1 MDKKKSI
8 FLRLLLIVGFL
19 IFFYPNISDYV
30 NSFSQSTGIV
40 SYNKAIGQFDNVEIE
55 KIRQEAIDYNSR
67 IFQEKDAL
75 YNPELVSGYN
85 ASLNPFNDGMMGSV
99 TIDKIGV
106 NLPIYHGVNEGIIQ
120 SGVGHLPGTSVPIGG
135 QSTHSVLS
143 THSGLPSARLF
154 TDLNKLKE
162 GDEFNLSILGE
173 NMFYEVDQIQ
183 TVLPH
188 EVESLQVEE
197 GQDYVTLLTCTPYG
211 INTHRLLVRGKRIAK
226 TETLKKKEIEEKAKK
241 SMMLSILKLIAIL
254 GVIFV
259 ILASVVRD
267 IYLLKKQPKT
277 GRRYR
282 RRRR

>member
-162 GDEFNLSILGE
+162 GDEFNLSVLGE

-277 GRRYR
+277 SRRYR
-282 RRRR
+282 KRRR

>member
-1 MDKKKSI
+1 MDKRKSI

-30 NSFSQSTGIV
+30 NSFSQSTGIA
-40 SYNKAIGQFDNVEIE
+40 SYNKAIGEFDNVEIE
-55 KIRQEAIDYNSR
+55 KIRQEAIDYNNR
-67 IFQEKDAL
+67 LFQEKDSL
-75 YNPELVSGYN
+75 YNPELVSGYE

-99 TIDKIGV
+99 SIDKIGV
-106 NLPIYHGVNEGIIQ
+106 NLPIYHGVGEGIIQ

-143 THSGLPSARLF
+143 THNGLPSARLF

-162 GDEFNLSILGE
+162 GDEFNLSVLGE
-173 NMFYEVDQIQ
+173 NMYYEVDQIQ

-188 EVESLQVEE
+188 EVETLKVEE

-226 TETLKKKEIEEKAKK
+226 TETLKEKETEEKAKK
-241 SMMLSILKLIAIL
+241 NMILSILKLVAIL
-254 GVIFV
+254 GVVFV
-259 ILASVVRD
+259 ILASIVRD